1 MCEAFRTKE
10 KVRVSHSW
18 RTFHFPSAKLHII
31 CKCRNTQKLW
41 FLFFFLFFLSHCH
54 ALWVSTNYVW
64 QEHVPSVTHL
74 SRIHCLV
81 TAMWQENNLTVTHNA
96 LIHNK
101 YDSVIGKTL
110 KLFLHKRGNTSANR
124 TFISL
129 FFWCKAVATPI
140 QVQFSFN
147 KKLEIYWTRNW
158 CVLGDRQRC

>member
-1 MCEAFRTKE
+1 MPQYSKIMIF
-10 KVRVSHSW
+10 
-18 RTFHFPSAKLHII
+18 I
-31 CKCRNTQKLW
+31 
-41 FLFFFLFFLSHCH
+41 FFLIFLSHCH

-64 QEHVPSVTHL
+64 QEHVSSVTHL

-110 KLFLHKRGNTSANR
+110 KLFLHKRGNTSTNR

-129 FFWCKAVATPI
+129 LFWCKAVATPI
-140 QVQFSFN
+140 QVQFKSN
-147 KKLEIYWTRNW
+147 SASIRNW
-158 CVLGDRQRC
+158 KYIGLAIDVCWVTGNAAKSHICREAATTLLNCL